1 MPSMTAGQLRDLER
15 DFANYRRYTVEIR
28 EERIN
33 VEGQTATVTGQV
45 VRSFETRDGEKSG
58 HTVSTS
64 VSPSPEWAE
73 LDHRAP
79 RVALTLELRM
89 RSRC

>member
-15 DFANYRRYTVEIR
+15 DFANYRRYTVEIS

-33 VEGQTATVTGQV
+33 VDGQTATVTCQV

-58 HTVSTS
+58 HTVSSTFHLRRTGS
-64 VSPSPEWAE
+64 HWIIE
-73 LDHRAP
+73 R
-79 RVALTLELRM
+79 LE
-89 RSRC
+89 SR